1 MVLFTILFLTLLF
14 LVIFSVFAI
23 AAGGAVMVVLFSDV
37 IVCIAI
43 ICWIM
48 KKIKNRNH
56 RHKI

>member
-23 AAGGAVMVVLFSDV
+23 AAGGAVMIVLFSDV

-48 KKIKNRNH
+48 KKIRNH
-56 RHKI
+56 KTKH

>member
-48 KKIKNRNH
+48 KKNKNRNH

>member
-37 IVCIAI
+37 IVCITI

>member
-23 AAGGAVMVVLFSDV
+23 AAGGAVMVVLFGDV